1 MPRIAPNRIRGILC
15 QKGLFIIQREEDIM
29 VKKRSMPGLLGK
41 YFIIF
46 ILPALIIYTIFC
58 ILPFVYTIYYSFTDY
73 TDMNPTNLKL
83 VGFAN
88 YLKVFQTPLMLQGI
102 KNSVIYAILLTG
114 FQVILGLP
122 LAAILNQKLRSRNIL
137 RAVFFFPAVF
147 SSLIV
152 GYLWKYILS
161 SAQSGLINSMLVA
174 LGFSPVNFFTSKI
187 ALYSII
193 ATQIWQWTGWAMVI
207 FLANLQSISEEL
219 YEAARIDGA
228 SSMKSFLG
236 ITLPLMCPSVK
247 IVVVTGL
254 IGGMKVFDSI
264 YAMTGG
270 GPGNAT
276 QTVMTIMMDKGISDG
291 FYSTGAAFGVCFFIV
306 VLIISAFVNKIMLK
320 WSRGIS

>member
-1 MPRIAPNRIRGILC
+1 ME
-15 QKGLFIIQREEDIM
+15 REEDTM
-29 VKKRSMPGLLGK
+29 VKKRAMPGSLGK
-41 YFIIF
+41 YFIVF
-46 ILPALIIYTIFC
+46 ILPALIIYAVFC
-58 ILPFVYTIYYSFTDY
+58 ILPFIYTIYYSFTDY
-73 TDMNPTNLKL
+73 TDMNPANLKP
-83 VGFAN
+83 VGFEN
-88 YLKVFQTPLMLQGI
+88 YLKVFRTPLMLQGI

-122 LAAILNQKLRSRNIL
+122 LAAILNQKLRSRNVL

-161 SAQSGLINSMLVA
+161 SAESGLINSMLVA
-174 LGFSPVNFFTSKI
+174 MGFSLVNFFTSKI

-228 SSMKSFLG
+228 SSMKSFFG

-291 FYSTGAAFGVCFFIV
+291 FYSTGAALGVCFFIV
-306 VLIISAFVNKIMLK
+306 VLIISALVNKLMLK